1 MQLLEATLLTQDTT
15 AEQEAVEGQ
24 EKAAA
29 AAGQEEEEEEE
40 EEKAE
45 EEVEGMS
52 AVEPY
57 QKRQKQSHSSGSDA
71 TVVPSCDAAT
81 TEQRLQDMAEMFERH
96 ATHDAKNMVRLCFLA
111 VHVSSLRG
119 S

>member
-1 MQLLEATLLTQDTT
+1 MQLLDSALHCCSLEATLLTQDTT
-15 AEQEAVEGQ
+15 AEQEAAEGP
-24 EKAAA
+24 
-29 AAGQEEEEEEE
+29 EEEEEEE
-40 EEKAE
+40 EEE
-45 EEVEGMS
+45 EVEVEGMS

-96 ATHDAKNMVRLCFLA
+96 ATHDAQNMVRPLCFLA